1 MKGRTKKSEEKEAP
15 VMVAGA
21 KRSKKMYQGGSIIGT
36 EGNARGMGAAVKGG
50 KFRDL

>member
-1 MKGRTKKSEEKEAP
+1 

-21 KRSKKMYQGGSIIGT
+21 KRPMGMYQGGSTMGT
-36 EGNARGMGAAVKGG
+36 EGNARGMGAAIKGG